1 MNIVISGPFGMGS
14 LADEAVLAGLLKHV
28 SSEKNSVSVLT
39 FDSEKTKRIHNVPT
53 VTLQSP
59 SAFITNMEVWRLL
72 EKAHLFVL
80 ASAGPISVA
89 GKQPARNWLAQLE
102 HAQRAGAK
110 TAIVG
115 AGALPVTEARER
127 ARIQRFLQLN
137 TDAISTRDAETKLT
151 VITYGMNSNRVSFN
165 GDPTLA
171 LAAAPVSTPGSAIGI
186 VLAQNV
192 PSRDGFGFDAKEVSP
207 ALRANA
213 EQLVATLLKETDAAL
228 KIFHDDTDVS
238 RAVGASLRKVSA
250 ERISL
255 HTCDAPFQTLMQTVN
270 ECGSIFSFSLHG
282 LIFGAAA
289 GVPVTGLREELG
301 AAEFLESIGL
311 RDFVLSAPL
320 DPSAAAGALKTQLS
334 RATDLR
340 ELLQKRL
347 SMLKK
352 KESQNARMLKLLV
365 PRRISYER
373 DLQGVGKPLPKKQHK
388 PKTRG
393 R

>member
-14 LADEAVLAGLLKHV
+14 LADEAVFAGLLKHV
-28 SSEKNSVSVLT
+28 SGEKNSVSVLT
-39 FDSEKTKRIHNVPT
+39 FDAEKTTRIHNVPA

-80 ASAGPISVA
+80 ASAGPMSSA

-115 AGALPVTEARER
+115 VGALPVTEARER
-127 ARIQRFLQLN
+127 ARVQRFLQLN
-137 TDAISTRDAETKLT
+137 TDAISTRDAQSKLT

-165 GDPTLA
+165 GDPVLA
-171 LAAAPVSTPGSAIGI
+171 LAAPSLAPGNAIGI

-192 PSRDGFGFDAKEVSP
+192 PSREGFGFDAKELSP
-207 ALRANA
+207 AVRASA
-213 EQLVATLLKETDAAL
+213 EQLVATLLKDSDAPL
-228 KIFHDDTDVS
+228 KVFHDDTQAS
-238 RAVGASLRKVSA
+238 RTAGESLRKLSA

-255 HTCDAPFQTLMQTVN
+255 HTCDGPIQTLMQAVG

-282 LIFGAAA
+282 LILGAAA

-311 RDFVLSAPL
+311 RDFVLSTPL
-320 DPSAAAGALKTQLS
+320 DPIGAVGALKTQLS
-334 RATDLR
+334 RAADLR

-352 KESQNARMLKLLV
+352 KESQNARMLALLV
-365 PRRISYER
+365 PRRIAYER
-373 DLQGVGKPLPKKQHK
+373 DLQGVGKPLPKKKHK